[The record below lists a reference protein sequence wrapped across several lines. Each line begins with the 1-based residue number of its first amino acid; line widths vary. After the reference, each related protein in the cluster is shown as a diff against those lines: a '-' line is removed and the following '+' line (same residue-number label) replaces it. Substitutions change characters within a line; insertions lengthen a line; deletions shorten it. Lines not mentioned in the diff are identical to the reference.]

1 VDFVAIHAQSKPDD
15 VVFIEDDRRWTWREL
30 LDRRNRL
37 ANSLSQLGVGKGDN
51 VIVYSHNSLECVLAP
66 AAARAANAVA
76 VPMNHRLVAEEV
88 AYVLDH
94 SDAAAVFAGDAFLP
108 LLEQVRGAASRVR
121 HFILMG
127 AERRPWA
134 RHIAD
139 LIAEG
144 SPDLPPVDPSQGL
157 GGSMIYTGGTT
168 GKPKGAIRGAIDPA
182 ITLGFMQALG
192 MMHDRHVH
200 LVAGPL
206 YHSAPG
212 SFAMFAIMLGGA
224 VVVMKKF
231 DPEHALHLIHT
242 HRVTSTFMAP
252 TLVKRVLDLPEAVRA
267 RYDVSSMRSLVVA
280 AAPCPM
286 RVKEEAIRYFGP
298 SFYEFYGS
306 TELGV
311 NTILAPEDVLRKPG
325 SCGRVAPSVEILL
338 LDEAGQPVPV
348 GTPGELYVK
357 RFGGLFDAY
366 YKNPEATEQSRR
378 DQYYSV
384 GDVAYV
390 DADGF
395 YYICDRK
402 RDMIISGGVNIYP
415 AEIEDALH
423 RHPKVEDVAVFG
435 VPDDDWGERVHAAIQ
450 LRAGAEMTAEE
461 AQRFARQHI
470 ADYKVPREV
479 SFHSDL
485 PRDSAG
491 KLLKRVLRDPYWAS
505 RASRI

>member
-1 VDFVAIHAQSKPDD
+1 MDFIAAHAEARPDA

-37 ANSLSQLGVGKGDN
+37 ANALTDLGVGKGGN
-51 VIVYSHNSLECVLAP
+51 VIVYSHNSLECLLAP
-66 AAARAANAVA
+66 SAARAANAVA

-88 AYVLDH
+88 AYILDH
-94 SDAAAVFAGDAFLP
+94 SDASTVFVGDSFVP
-108 LLEQVRGAASRVR
+108 MVETVRRDVPRVR
-121 HFILMG
+121 NWVLMG
-127 AERRPWA
+127 GERRPWGLA
-134 RHIAD
+134 LDD
-139 LIAEG
+139 LIARG
-144 SPDLPPVDPSQGL
+144 RPDMPPVDASQGL

-168 GKPKGAIRGAIDPA
+168 GKPKGAIRGMVDPA
-182 ITLGFMQALG
+182 ISLAFMQALG

-200 LVAGPL
+200 LAAGPL

-212 SFAMFAIMLGGA
+212 SFASFATVLGGS

-252 TLVKRVLDLPEAVRA
+252 TLVKRMLDLPESVRA
-267 RYDVSSMRSLVVA
+267 RYDVSSMKSLVVA

-286 RVKEEAIRYFGP
+286 RVKEEAVHYFGP

-306 TELGV
+306 TELGI
-311 NTILAPEDVLRKPG
+311 NTILEPGDVLRKPG
-325 SCGRVAPSVEILL
+325 SCGRAAPGIEIRL
-338 LDEAGQPVPV
+338 LDEAGEPVPV
-348 GTPGELYVK
+348 GEPGELYVR
-357 RFGGLFDAY
+357 RFGGMFDGY
-366 YKNPEATEQSRR
+366 YKNPDATRQTQRGEWH
-378 DQYYSV
+378 SV

-390 DADGF
+390 DADDF

-423 RHPKVEDVAVFG
+423 RHPAVEDVAVFG
-435 VPDDDWGERVHAAIQ
+435 VPDDDWGERVHAAVQ
-450 LRAGAEMTAEE
+450 LRPGRTLSEE
-461 AQRFARQHI
+461 DVRVFARRHL

-479 SFHSDL
+479 SFHAEF

-491 KLLKRVLRDPYWAS
+491 KLLKRVLREPHWAD
-505 RASRI
+505 RKARI